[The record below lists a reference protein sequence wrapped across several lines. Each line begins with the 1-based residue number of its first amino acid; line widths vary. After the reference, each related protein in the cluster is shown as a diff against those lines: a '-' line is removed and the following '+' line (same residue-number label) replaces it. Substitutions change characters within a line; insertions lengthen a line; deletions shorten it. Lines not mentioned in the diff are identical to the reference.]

1 MDEPSEL
8 DLQAPVP
15 RLAAGPVAR
24 TLRVM
29 PVVAIMGARQTGKST
44 LVQTLPSLVE
54 RPYLTLDDLDVRAQ
68 AHTAPEDLV
77 RRAPRLTIDEV
88 QREADL
94 VLAVKRAVDE
104 QRPRR
109 PGQFVLT
116 GSANLLL
123 MKRIGDTLAGRAAY
137 VTVWPMTRREQ
148 RGEGRAG
155 RWSELVETPVRE
167 WYDLIRSASAEPADW
182 RELAR
187 RGGHPTPALELATQ
201 DERRIWF
208 AGYVQTYLERDLQDL
223 SAITEVVDF
232 RRLMRVACLRL
243 GNVMNKSEMARDA
256 GLTQPTAH
264 RYLNLLETSYQ
275 LVSLEPYAVN
285 RTSRLVKSPKLYW
298 SDTGLA
304 MFLAGELQPQGAH
317 LENLVLMDLVAWR
330 DAQVDPPQVLYWR
343 TRTGAEVD
351 FVVERGAELL
361 AIEVKATQRPRTVD
375 AQGLLAFR
383 EEYGDRVRGGLL
395 LHGGDATFWVAKDV
409 LATPWWTVL

>member
-1 MDEPSEL
+1 MSNPDPV
-8 DLQAPVP
+8 DATPVP
-15 RLAAGPVAR
+15 RLASEAVAR
-24 TLRVM
+24 ALRVM

-44 LVQTLPSLVE
+44 LVQSLLPSSD
-54 RPYLTLDDLDVRAQ
+54 RPYLTLDDLDVREQ
-68 AHTAPEDLV
+68 ARTAPEDLV

-94 VLAVKRAVDE
+94 VLAVKRTVDE

-116 GSANLLL
+116 ASANLLL
-123 MKRIGDTLAGRAAY
+123 MKRIRDTLAGRASY
-137 VTVWPMTRREQ
+137 VPVWPMTRREQ

-155 RWSELVETPVRE
+155 LWTELLATPVAE
-167 WYDLIRSASAEPADW
+167 WYDLVSATDDEAVEW
-182 RELAR
+182 RDLAR
-187 RGGHPTPALELATQ
+187 RGSHPTPALELASQ
-201 DERRIWF
+201 DDRRIWF

-223 SAITEVVDF
+223 AAIDEIVDF
-232 RRLMRVACLRL
+232 RRLMRIACLRL

-275 LVSLEPYAVN
+275 LISLEPYAVN

-304 MFLAGELQPQGAH
+304 LFLAGELEPQGAH
-317 LENLVLMDLVAWR
+317 LENLVLTDLVAWR
-330 DAQVDPPQVLYWR
+330 DAQVDPPQILYWR
-343 TRTGAEVD
+343 TRAGAEVD
-351 FVVERGAELL
+351 FVIEHRKGLF
-361 AIEVKATQRPRTVD
+361 AIEVKSTHRPRTID

-383 EEYGDRVRGGLL
+383 EEYGDRMRGALL
-395 LHGGDATFWVAKDV
+395 LHGGDQTFWLSKGV
-409 LATPWWTVL
+409 LATPWWKVL

>member
-1 MDEPSEL
+1 MS
-8 DLQAPVP
+8 DLSGVDLREPVP
-15 RLAAGPVAR
+15 RLASQALAR
-24 TLRVM
+24 ALRVM

-44 LVQTLPSLVE
+44 LVQSFPPLEST
-54 RPYLTLDDLDVRAQ
+54 PYLTLDDLDVREQ
-68 AHTAPEDLV
+68 ARTAPEDLV
-77 RRAPRLTIDEV
+77 RRAPRLIIDEV

-123 MKRIGDTLAGRAAY
+123 MQRVRDTLAGRASY
-137 VTVWPMTRREQ
+137 VPVWPMTRREQ

-155 RWSELVETPVRE
+155 LWGELLASPVADWFELVKSPDEEPVE
-167 WYDLIRSASAEPADW
+167 WQ
-182 RELAR
+182 ELAR
-187 RGGHPTPALELATQ
+187 RGSHPTPALELTSQ
-201 DERRIWF
+201 DDRRIWF

-256 GLTQPTAH
+256 GLAQATAH

-275 LVSLEPYAVN
+275 LISLEPYAVN
-285 RTSRLVKSPKLYW
+285 RTSRIVKSPKLYW

-304 MFLAGELQPQGAH
+304 MFLAGELQAQGAH
-317 LENLVLMDLVAWR
+317 LENLVLNDLIAWR
-330 DAQVDPPQVLYWR
+330 DAQVDPPQILYWR
-343 TRTGAEVD
+343 TRAGAEVD
-351 FVVERGAELL
+351 FVIEHASGLL
-361 AIEVKATQRPRTVD
+361 PIEVKSTHRPRTLD

-383 EEYGDRVRGGLL
+383 EEYGDRVRGALL
-395 LHGGDATFWVAKDV
+395 LHGGDATFWISKGV
-409 LATPWWTVL
+409 LAAPWWRVL